1 MSAYH
6 RELRVPDKATGVV
19 IGKGGSTMKA
29 FQKTPGISSVRLS
42 YGKVQI
48 RGHSQKAV
56 EQVASSIEGLVNFAI
71 DKSRGFFAD
80 FFAFCFCK
88 SVDDP
93 FVAVNTICFEKFD
106 SAHISNVSHRSNGV
120 MKSNYCFKSG
130 EPCDQ
135 GSSSSSSSERS
146 TECSVDDDLSAQ
158 FCRKTSITGIFFFPQ
173 WDLQTYKDTLLSRLE
188 PLLFQQHETMRTIK
202 LIIRFGKELFFA
214 VDWSDLRNGGLMPL
228 TRVQELCRLERLNQ
242 RFSTA
247 CAEGPVAAL
256 RLHLDDLKYVK
267 VSSRKKIS
275 LRVADLQCKSLQ
287 LNLSLRCGNE
297 GSEEEEVDE
306 KVVITRVR
314 SEPRRHGF
322 VNFCREGKGTT
333 DFRLGVVTHGTD
345 MDVHPDMVEW
355 IDEAWRNRTS
365 DQLLVFDPPTRFQAM
380 HIRYKESET
389 YMTDDWKLRIAR
401 VRDGDRA
408 VSKMS
413 TVWECALSSRWFK
426 KNGDLTDDMEAI
438 TGNVG
443 SLVKEAAKISKHMG
457 SSSQG

>member
-1 MSAYH
+1 MSTFQ
-6 RELRVPDKATGVV
+6 RELRVPGKAVAVV

-130 EPCDQ
+130 QPCDQ

-146 TECSVDDDLSAQ
+146 TEYSVDDDDLSAQ

-188 PLLFQQHETMRTIK
+188 PLLFQQYETMRTIK
-202 LIIRFGKELFFA
+202 LIIRFGKELFFG

-228 TRVQELCRLERLNQ
+228 TQVQELCRLERLNQ

-247 CAEGPVAAL
+247 CAEGSVASL
-256 RLHLDDLKYVK
+256 RLHLDDLK
-267 VSSRKKIS
+267 
-275 LRVADLQCKSLQ
+275 
-287 LNLSLRCGNE
+287 
-297 GSEEEEVDE
+297 
-306 KVVITRVR
+306 VR

-333 DFRLGVVTHGTD
+333 DFRLGLVTHGTD
-345 MDVHPDMVEW
+345 MDIHPDMVEW
-355 IDEAWRNRTS
+355 IDEACRNRTS
-365 DQLLVFDPPTRFQAM
+365 HQLLVFDPPTRFQAM

-408 VSKMS
+408 VSKS
-413 TVWECALSSRWFK
+413 PVWECALSSRWFK
-426 KNGDLTDDMEAI
+426 KNGGLTDDMEAI
-438 TGNVG
+438 MGNVAA
-443 SLVKEAAKISKHMG
+443 LVKEAGKVSEHMG